1 MVSPNNREDNAS
13 SKHPMPPSKTS
24 TGRNELHL
32 TESLAKGASW
42 DPHPAKCHRLSVVT
56 KAISCS
62 VQPDGKAQ
70 LLKTAF
76 TYVMKHGEVKLVP
89 H

>member
-1 MVSPNNREDNAS
+1 
-13 SKHPMPPSKTS
+13 MPQVNILCHQVKLPLAGMSYISLSHWPK
-24 TGRNELHL
+24 GLH
-32 TESLAKGASW
+32 GI
-42 DPHPAKCHRLSVVT
+42 PHPAKCHRLSVVT